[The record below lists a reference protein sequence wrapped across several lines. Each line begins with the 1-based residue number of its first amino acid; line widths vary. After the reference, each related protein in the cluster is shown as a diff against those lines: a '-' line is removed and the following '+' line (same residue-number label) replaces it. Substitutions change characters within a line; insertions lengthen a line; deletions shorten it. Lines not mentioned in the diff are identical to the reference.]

1 MTKTLDLINAI
12 EAGQS
17 MKIHSLFEE
26 LVNARLVEAI
36 EQRRAEIADLV
47 FNGPVVEEAQLD
59 EEFVQEMSQYDLGDV
74 IEFMLSEE
82 FGSIDELSK
91 TTLGNYVKKA
101 AVNSITEMTED
112 QARKALAVI
121 QKQFP
126 KNSRQKYSVS
136 GTIPMD
142 WFERNEAGIREF
154 TRVLGLRVMFRAPRF
169 DEMKLYTKRSDA
181 TGVVLVN
188 RGYA

>member
-59 EEFVQEMSQYDLGDV
+59 EEFVQEMSQYDVKDV
-74 IEFMLSEE
+74 LEFMMSED
-82 FGSIDELSK
+82 FASLDQTAK
-91 TTLGNYVKKA
+91 MNLGRYVKQT
-101 AVNSITEMTED
+101 V
-112 QARKALAVI
+112 
-121 QKQFP
+121 
-126 KNSRQKYSVS
+126 
-136 GTIPMD
+136 
-142 WFERNEAGIREF
+142 
-154 TRVLGLRVMFRAPRF
+154 
-169 DEMKLYTKRSDA
+169 
-181 TGVVLVN
+181 
-188 RGYA
+188 

>member
-59 EEFVQEMSQYDLGDV
+59 EEFVQEMSQYDIKDVLDFMMSEDFVSLDQTAKMNLGR
-74 IEFMLSEE
+74 
-82 FGSIDELSK
+82 
-91 TTLGNYVKKA
+91 YVK
-101 AVNSITEMTED
+101 
-112 QARKALAVI
+112 Q
-121 QKQFP
+121 
-126 KNSRQKYSVS
+126 
-136 GTIPMD
+136 TI
-142 WFERNEAGIREF
+142 
-154 TRVLGLRVMFRAPRF
+154 
-169 DEMKLYTKRSDA
+169 
-181 TGVVLVN
+181 
-188 RGYA
+188 

>member
-59 EEFVQEMSQYDLGDV
+59 EEFVQEMSQYDIKDV
-74 IEFMLSEE
+74 LEFMMSEA
-82 FGSIDELSK
+82 FVSLDQ
-91 TTLGNYVKKA
+91 TTKMNLGRYVKQT
-101 AVNSITEMTED
+101 V
-112 QARKALAVI
+112 
-121 QKQFP
+121 
-126 KNSRQKYSVS
+126 
-136 GTIPMD
+136 
-142 WFERNEAGIREF
+142 
-154 TRVLGLRVMFRAPRF
+154 
-169 DEMKLYTKRSDA
+169 
-181 TGVVLVN
+181 
-188 RGYA
+188 

>member
-59 EEFVQEMSQYDLGDV
+59 EEFVQEMSQYAVNDV
-74 IEFMLSEE
+74 LEFMMSED
-82 FGSIDELSK
+82 FVSLDQ
-91 TTLGNYVKKA
+91 TLKMNLGRYVKQT
-101 AVNSITEMTED
+101 V
-112 QARKALAVI
+112 
-121 QKQFP
+121 
-126 KNSRQKYSVS
+126 
-136 GTIPMD
+136 
-142 WFERNEAGIREF
+142 
-154 TRVLGLRVMFRAPRF
+154 
-169 DEMKLYTKRSDA
+169 
-181 TGVVLVN
+181 
-188 RGYA
+188 

>member
-59 EEFVQEMSQYDLGDV
+59 EEFIQEMSQYDLGDV

-82 FGSIDELSK
+82 FVSLDQTVK
-91 TTLGNYVKKA
+91 MNLGRYVKQT
-101 AVNSITEMTED
+101 V
-112 QARKALAVI
+112 
-121 QKQFP
+121 
-126 KNSRQKYSVS
+126 
-136 GTIPMD
+136 
-142 WFERNEAGIREF
+142 
-154 TRVLGLRVMFRAPRF
+154 
-169 DEMKLYTKRSDA
+169 
-181 TGVVLVN
+181 
-188 RGYA
+188 

>member
-59 EEFVQEMSQYDLGDV
+59 EEFVQEMSQYDIKDV
-74 IEFMLSEE
+74 LEFMLSED
-82 FGSIDELSK
+82 FVSLDELSK
-91 TTLGNYVKKA
+91 TTLGSYVKKA
-101 AVNSITEMTED
+101 VGRQLGRKEMQSYHYNNREK
-112 QARKALAVI
+112 KALAGDVEGS
-121 QKQFP
+121 K
-126 KNSRQKYSVS
+126 
-136 GTIPMD
+136 
-142 WFERNEAGIREF
+142 EAHDNYKKTLKKIVKTDSSINKAVDR
-154 TRVLGLRVMFRAPRF
+154 
-169 DEMKLYTKRSDA
+169 
-181 TGVVLVN
+181 LVK
-188 RGYA
+188 

>member
-59 EEFVQEMSQYDLGDV
+59 EEFVQEMSQYDIKDV
-74 IEFMLSEE
+74 LEFMMSED
-82 FGSIDELSK
+82 FVSLDQTSK
-91 TTLGNYVKKA
+91 MNLGRYVKQM
-101 AVNSITEMTED
+101 V
-112 QARKALAVI
+112 
-121 QKQFP
+121 
-126 KNSRQKYSVS
+126 
-136 GTIPMD
+136 
-142 WFERNEAGIREF
+142 
-154 TRVLGLRVMFRAPRF
+154 
-169 DEMKLYTKRSDA
+169 
-181 TGVVLVN
+181 
-188 RGYA
+188 

>member
-74 IEFMLSEE
+74 IEFMLSEDFVSLE
-82 FGSIDELSK
+82 QTVK
-91 TTLGNYVKKA
+91 MNLGRYVKQT
-101 AVNSITEMTED
+101 V
-112 QARKALAVI
+112 
-121 QKQFP
+121 
-126 KNSRQKYSVS
+126 
-136 GTIPMD
+136 
-142 WFERNEAGIREF
+142 
-154 TRVLGLRVMFRAPRF
+154 
-169 DEMKLYTKRSDA
+169 
-181 TGVVLVN
+181 
-188 RGYA
+188 

>member
-59 EEFVQEMSQYDLGDV
+59 EEFVQEMSQYDIKDV
-74 IEFMLSEE
+74 LEFMMSED
-82 FGSIDELSK
+82 FVSLDQTAK
-91 TTLGNYVKKA
+91 MNLGRYVK
-101 AVNSITEMTED
+101 
-112 QARKALAVI
+112 Q
-121 QKQFP
+121 
-126 KNSRQKYSVS
+126 SV
-136 GTIPMD
+136 
-142 WFERNEAGIREF
+142 
-154 TRVLGLRVMFRAPRF
+154 
-169 DEMKLYTKRSDA
+169 
-181 TGVVLVN
+181 
-188 RGYA
+188 

>member
-74 IEFMLSEE
+74 IEFMLSED
-82 FGSIDELSK
+82 FVSLDELSK
-91 TTLGNYVKKA
+91 TTLGNYIKKA
-101 AVNSITEMTED
+101 SGAQLGRKEM
-112 QARKALAVI
+112 QAHYDRNTDSASRK
-121 QKQFP
+121 QKNL
-126 KNSRQKYSVS
+126 KKIIK
-136 GTIPMD
+136 TD
-142 WFERNEAGIREF
+142 AGISKAVDR
-154 TRVLGLRVMFRAPRF
+154 
-169 DEMKLYTKRSDA
+169 
-181 TGVVLVN
+181 LVK
-188 RGYA
+188 

>member
-59 EEFVQEMSQYDLGDV
+59 EEFVQEMSQYDIKDV
-74 IEFMLSEE
+74 LEFMMSED
-82 FGSIDELSK
+82 FASLDQTAK
-91 TTLGNYVKKA
+91 MNLGRYA
-101 AVNSITEMTED
+101 
-112 QARKALAVI
+112 
-121 QKQFP
+121 KQM
-126 KNSRQKYSVS
+126 V
-136 GTIPMD
+136 
-142 WFERNEAGIREF
+142 
-154 TRVLGLRVMFRAPRF
+154 
-169 DEMKLYTKRSDA
+169 
-181 TGVVLVN
+181 
-188 RGYA
+188 

>member
-59 EEFVQEMSQYDLGDV
+59 EEFIQEMSQYDLGDV
-74 IEFMLSEE
+74 IEFMLSED
-82 FGSIDELSK
+82 FVSLDQ
-91 TTLGNYVKKA
+91 TLKMNLGRY
-101 AVNSITEMTED
+101 I
-112 QARKALAVI
+112 
-121 QKQFP
+121 KQT
-126 KNSRQKYSVS
+126 V
-136 GTIPMD
+136 
-142 WFERNEAGIREF
+142 
-154 TRVLGLRVMFRAPRF
+154 
-169 DEMKLYTKRSDA
+169 
-181 TGVVLVN
+181 
-188 RGYA
+188 

>member
-82 FGSIDELSK
+82 FVSLDQTVK
-91 TTLGNYVKKA
+91 MNLGRYVKQT
-101 AVNSITEMTED
+101 V
-112 QARKALAVI
+112 
-121 QKQFP
+121 
-126 KNSRQKYSVS
+126 
-136 GTIPMD
+136 
-142 WFERNEAGIREF
+142 
-154 TRVLGLRVMFRAPRF
+154 
-169 DEMKLYTKRSDA
+169 
-181 TGVVLVN
+181 
-188 RGYA
+188 

>member
-59 EEFVQEMSQYDLGDV
+59 EEFVQEMSQYEIGDILG
-74 IEFMLSEE
+74 FMVSEE
-82 FGSIDELSK
+82 FKSLDELSK
-91 TTLGNYVKKA
+91 NTLANYAKKA
-101 AVNSITEMTED
+101 ATGQLSQKEVQANLSNEKEKRAASGDFKGAGDLAKEYNSVVTKVAKRDSNI
-112 QARKALAVI
+112 RKAI
-121 QKQFP
+121 D
-126 KNSRQKYSVS
+126 R
-136 GTIPMD
+136 
-142 WFERNEAGIREF
+142 
-154 TRVLGLRVMFRAPRF
+154 
-169 DEMKLYTKRSDA
+169 
-181 TGVVLVN
+181 LVK
-188 RGYA
+188 

>member
-59 EEFVQEMSQYDLGDV
+59 EEFVQEMSQYDVKDV
-74 IEFMLSEE
+74 LEFMMSED
-82 FGSIDELSK
+82 FVSLDQTAK
-91 TTLGNYVKKA
+91 MNLGRYVKQT
-101 AVNSITEMTED
+101 V
-112 QARKALAVI
+112 
-121 QKQFP
+121 
-126 KNSRQKYSVS
+126 
-136 GTIPMD
+136 
-142 WFERNEAGIREF
+142 
-154 TRVLGLRVMFRAPRF
+154 
-169 DEMKLYTKRSDA
+169 
-181 TGVVLVN
+181 
-188 RGYA
+188 

>member
-1 MTKTLDLINAI
+1 MTKTLDLITAI

-82 FGSIDELSK
+82 FDSIDELSK

-101 AVNSITEMTED
+101 STGQLSQKEVQANLSNEKEKRIASGDFKAAGDVAKKYNSVVD
-112 QARKALAVI
+112 KVA
-121 QKQFP
+121 
-126 KNSRQKYSVS
+126 
-136 GTIPMD
+136 
-142 WFERNEAGIREF
+142 
-154 TRVLGLRVMFRAPRF
+154 
-169 DEMKLYTKRSDA
+169 KRSSNIHKAVDRI
-181 TGVVLVN
+181 TTS
-188 RGYA
+188 

>member
-74 IEFMLSEE
+74 IEFMLSED
-82 FGSIDELSK
+82 FVSLDQTVK
-91 TTLGNYVKKA
+91 MNLGRYVKQT
-101 AVNSITEMTED
+101 V
-112 QARKALAVI
+112 
-121 QKQFP
+121 
-126 KNSRQKYSVS
+126 
-136 GTIPMD
+136 
-142 WFERNEAGIREF
+142 
-154 TRVLGLRVMFRAPRF
+154 
-169 DEMKLYTKRSDA
+169 
-181 TGVVLVN
+181 
-188 RGYA
+188 